1 MLFFRAIVIF
11 FFRSTQTCNMT
22 MTHSI
27 DLGPIDKLYN
37 VHNLHGILA
46 AAAISISAP
55 NMRAKLITL

>member
-1 MLFFRAIVIF
+1 MLFFRAIVKF
-11 FFRSTQTCNMT
+11 FFLRSTQTCN